1 MKNILLIDVRK
12 RGYFSCLNAWKGW
25 THFDVMRGQFS
36 SIQRVRVNYYFVILF
51 GESRNT
57 GKFVII
63 GKLISS
69 SESCCEMQAEP
80 CSYQNYHPSI
90 WF

>member
-1 MKNILLIDVRK
+1 MHGRGGHILMLCVVNSAVYRELELIID
-12 RGYFSCLNAWKGW
+12 
-25 THFDVMRGQFS
+25 
-36 SIQRVRVNYYFVILF
+36 FVILF

-57 GKFVII
+57 GKLVII